1 MFPYLIGQNQQ
12 TLTSDTMSQVQMP
25 FQQNNQFGLN
35 QQQQSWQNNPNN
47 QQFQSKFL
55 YLRYFTVIQY
65 CYRS

>member
-65 CYRS
+65 YYRS

>member
-1 MFPYLIGQNQQ
+1 
-12 TLTSDTMSQVQMP
+12 MSQVQMP

-55 YLRYFTVIQY
+55 YLHYFTVIQY
-65 CYRS
+65 YYRS